1 MIKHC
6 TSPSFELKHYLDLD
20 LIDAQI
26 SSTVGAAEQE
36 HLVEV
41 WRYFIDCKEGD
52 KVCIT
57 L

>member
-1 MIKHC
+1 MY
-6 TSPSFELKHYLDLD
+6 FELKHYLDLD

-41 WRYFIDCKEGD
+41 WSYFIDCKEGR
-52 KVCIT
+52 KGTESVYAT
-57 L
+57 V

>member
-36 HLVEV
+36 HLS
-41 WRYFIDCKEGD
+41 KEGD